1 MDLQTSLTRL
11 LEDPAM
17 ERNERAQLRCRTAKQ
32 LEEAGNYEAA
42 REVMGELWRRIGDP
56 PAIDGLNQAT
66 AAEVLLR
73 SGVLTGWLGSAQQRE
88 GAQETA
94 KDLISR
100 STALFEVLQ
109 RPEKVAEAQTELA
122 ICYWRE
128 GAFDEARVVLR
139 EALARIGE
147 AHSELKATALM
158 RSALVEKDANR
169 LHDGLAIMMEAAPLL
184 EQSASH
190 SLKGK
195 FYGQLANLLESLGAA
210 ENREDY
216 RDRALLEYAAASF
229 HFEQAGHTRYSARV
243 ENNLGFLLLSA
254 GRFTEAHQ
262 NLDRARRFFL
272 RLKDEGS
279 AAQVDETR
287 ARTFL
292 AEGRVSEAER
302 VAGAAVRTLERGGEN
317 ALLAEALTTHAT
329 ALARLGQHK
338 PSQATL
344 ERALKVAQQAG
355 AQTIAGGAALT
366 LIEELSEHLS
376 LTERRGLYERAD
388 ELLAE
393 TQDARMLQRLR
404 NAARS
409 IIVVEH
415 ASVTVKEPD
424 ALTFA
429 YGSEASA
436 RLLRDAH
443 RIAATAQ
450 PILITGET
458 GTGKSLLARLIYH
471 WSGRPG
477 KFVEVNCAALDE
489 SPTGSQLFGH
499 RRGSFIGAT
508 KDQPGA
514 VREAAGGTLFLDE
527 IDQLSAK
534 DQPKLLRLIEHG
546 EVHSV
551 GAYEP
556 ERVDVRVIA
565 TASRQLQE
573 KVARKLFREDLFYR
587 LQAFHLEI
595 PPLRERP
602 EDIPV
607 LAERFIREATARHG
621 ERISFSSEAIA
632 ALKQL
637 PLKGNARE
645 LSLLIERM
653 VLTAPQATEITRGM
667 IETLRLRQ
675 TPSENPSDAWAG
687 CKLDEEVRLFEG
699 RLIERALEES
709 DGQITRAARLLG
721 VTHQCLAYILQGRH
735 KELLPARTPV
745 QRRRRSIIRIKT

>member
-1 MDLQTSLTRL
+1 MDLQTSLTRR
-11 LEDPAM
+11 LEDPAL

-42 REVMGELWRRIGDP
+42 LEVMGELWRRIGDP

-73 SGVLTGWLGSAQQRE
+73 SGVLTGWLGSAQQLN

-100 STALFEVLQ
+100 SLALFEILQ

-122 ICYWRE
+122 VCYWRE

-139 EALARIGE
+139 EALGLIGE
-147 AHSELKATALM
+147 AHTELKATAIL
-158 RSALVEKDANR
+158 RSALIEKDANR
-169 LHDGLAIMMEAAPLL
+169 LHDALAIIMDAAALL
-184 EQSASH
+184 ERSASH

-195 FYGQLANLLESLGAA
+195 FYGQLANLLEMLSAA
-210 ENREDY
+210 EGREDY
-216 RDRALLEYAAASF
+216 RDRALVEYAAASF

-243 ENNLGFLLLSA
+243 ENNLAFLLLSA
-254 GRFTEAHQ
+254 RRFSEAHQ
-262 NLDRARRFFL
+262 HLDRARRFFL

-292 AEGRVSEAER
+292 AEGRVREAER
-302 VAGAAVRTLERGGEN
+302 VAGAAVRVLERGGEN
-317 ALLAEALTTHAT
+317 ALLAGALTTQAT

-338 PSQATL
+338 QSQAML
-344 ERALKVAQQAG
+344 KRALKVAQQAG
-355 AQTIAGGAALT
+355 AYTIAGGAALT

-376 LTERRGLYERAD
+376 IEERRGLYERAD

-404 NAARS
+404 SAARRTLL
-409 IIVVEH
+409 VEH
-415 ASVTVKEPD
+415 ESVTVKEPD
-424 ALTFA
+424 ASIFA
-429 YGSEASA
+429 YGSEATA

-450 PILITGET
+450 PVLITGES
-458 GTGKSLLARLIYH
+458 GTGKSLLARLIH
-471 WSGRPG
+471 QWSGRPG
-477 KFVEVNCAALDE
+477 KFVEVNCATLDE
-489 SPTGSQLFGH
+489 SSTGAQLFGH
-499 RRGSFIGAT
+499 RRGSFSGAT

-514 VREAAGGTLFLDE
+514 VREAAGGTLFLDK
-527 IDQLSAK
+527 IDQLSVTN
-534 DQPKLLRLIEHG
+534 QPKLLRLIEHG

-556 ERVDVRVIA
+556 ERVDVRVVA
-565 TASRQLQE
+565 AASRQLQE

-587 LQAFHLEI
+587 IQAFHLEI

-621 ERISFSSEAIA
+621 ERISFTAEAIA

-637 PLKGNARE
+637 PLKGNAHE
-645 LSLLIERM
+645 LGLLIERM
-653 VLTAPQATEITRGM
+653 VLTAPHGTEITRGM
-667 IETLRLRQ
+667 IEILALRQ
-675 TPSENPSDAWAG
+675 TPSENPADPWGG

-699 RLIERALEES
+699 KLIERALEEAG
-709 DGQITRAARLLG
+709 GQITRAARLLG
-721 VTHQCLAYILQGRH
+721 VTHQCLAYILQGRQ
-735 KELLPARTPV
+735 KELLQARTPI
-745 QRRRRSIIRIKT
+745 QRRRRSIIRTKT